1 MCSTT
6 TSTSDSNIQDLE
18 MMKRQCVSLIDEKL
32 EELNCDS
39 MDNFSS
45 GHLRKVKKDDMVAML
60 CDALSLLSGLTC
72 MVSESS
78 YAPRGVTAE
87 LLDAQKKI
95 ISLQSELLECKE
107 EKLDSVKTVV
117 QSSVCETVEKEMKTF
132 SSVVQSGCKEKPISQ
147 TLLKKVIQDVVTT
160 EDRSKNVMVF
170 GLSEEDNED
179 VTTKVNE
186 LLSAIGE
193 KPRTDVCR
201 VGKKNSDGKPR
212 PVKVVTSSR
221 TVAEQLLLKGKR
233 LKLLEKYKRV
243 FVNPDRS
250 PEQREQRRELVKE
263 VKRLTEDD
271 KEKRHFIRNGKVC
284 SVARTLST

>member
-1 MCSTT
+1 MCRTT
-6 TSTSDSNIQDLE
+6 TSTSESNIEDLE
-18 MMKRQCVSLIDEKL
+18 MMKRQCVSFIDEKL

-72 MVSESS
+72 MVSDSS
-78 YAPRGVTAE
+78 YATRGVTAE

-170 GLSEEDNED
+170 GLSE
-179 VTTKVNE
+179 
-186 LLSAIGE
+186 
-193 KPRTDVCR
+193 
-201 VGKKNSDGKPR
+201 
-212 PVKVVTSSR
+212 
-221 TVAEQLLLKGKR
+221 
-233 LKLLEKYKRV
+233 
-243 FVNPDRS
+243 
-250 PEQREQRRELVKE
+250 
-263 VKRLTEDD
+263 
-271 KEKRHFIRNGKVC
+271 
-284 SVARTLST
+284 